1 MNVPVNDVHVVLPN
15 DIDDPARPS
24 GGNVYDRRVC
34 DGLAAAGWSVR
45 EHPVR
50 GAWPRP
56 EPGERAELARLL
68 AAVPDDAV
76 VLLDGLIA
84 SAVPE
89 VLRPHAARLR
99 LVILVHQALVNDEER
114 EALSTAAAVVTTSE
128 WSRRG
133 LLARYPLAPDRVHV
147 ARPGVEEA
155 PLSVGSADGSALL
168 CVAAVSPHKGHD
180 VLIRALAAVAD
191 RAWHCVC
198 VGPLDRDPR
207 FVDDLRRTAEPRIS
221 FVGPLTGP
229 ELAAH
234 YATADLLVLPSRG
247 ETYGMVVT
255 EALARGTPVLVS
267 DVDGLPEAVGRASD
281 GRVPGMLV
289 PPDDPPAVARA
300 LRRWFAEPA
309 LRARLRQTAC
319 DRRAGL
325 AAWSVTA
332 ATVSGILAHTLTKV
346 SVGR

>member
-1 MNVPVNDVHVVLPN
+1 MSVVQVVLPN

-34 DGLAAAGWSVR
+34 DGLVAAGWSVR
-45 EHPVR
+45 EHPIR

-56 EPGERAELARLL
+56 GPDERAALARLL
-68 AAVPDDAV
+68 ATVPDDDLV
-76 VLLDGLIA
+76 VLDGLIA

-89 VLRPHAARLR
+89 VLRPHASRLR
-99 LVILVHQALVNDEER
+99 LVILVHLALGDDEER
-114 EALSTAAAVVTTSE
+114 EALSTAAAVITTSE

-133 LLARYPLAPDRVHV
+133 LLARYPLPPDRVHV
-147 ARPGVEEA
+147 ARPGVDPA
-155 PLSVGSADGSALL
+155 PLSVGSGDGSALL

-180 VLIRALAAVAD
+180 VLIRALAGVAD

-198 VGPLDRDPR
+198 VGTLERDPD
-207 FVDDLRRTAEPRIS
+207 FVDELRRTAESRIS
-221 FVGPLTGP
+221 FVGPLAGP

-281 GRVPGMLV
+281 GRVPGLLV

-300 LRRWFAEPA
+300 LRRWFDEPA

-325 AAWSVTA
+325 TDWSVTA
-332 ATVSGILAHTLTKV
+332 ATVSDILADTLTTM
-346 SVGR
+346 SVAR